1 MEKSQWVSQVGRRP
15 GWHPQD
21 RRPHRT
27 PHIQQFNVRGRY
39 KGTYVVNP
47 TPQART
53 TAWPS
58 EPTPSTTQRDASP
71 GSPEWD
77 SLLQGIN
84 MDDKRQQ
91 HAFTKWKMRAS
102 LRRVALGL
110 RFRRNRP
117 SCAKLKALSASAK
130 RKATA

>member
-53 TAWPS
+53 TVTRLGRQPAAHP
-58 EPTPSTTQRDASP
+58 ENP
-71 GSPEWD
+71 GRSATSGAP
-77 SLLQGIN
+77 
-84 MDDKRQQ
+84 
-91 HAFTKWKMRAS
+91 
-102 LRRVALGL
+102 LR
-110 RFRRNRP
+110 
-117 SCAKLKALSASAK
+117 
-130 RKATA
+130 